1 MSNYLSGAE
10 IAVLVGCRENSF
22 ACMRRWLTRN
32 KWPFE
37 VSISGFPIVGR
48 AYHDARMSGIAT
60 DKGKIKVR
68 VEPNFGALA

>member
-1 MSNYLSGAE
+1 MGNYLSADE
-10 IAVLVGCRENSF
+10 LASLIGCRSNSF
-22 ACMRRWLTRN
+22 ACMRRWLIRN

-48 AYHDARMSGIAT
+48 AYHDARMSGEET
-60 DKGKIKVR
+60 SKDKGKVR

>member
-1 MSNYLSGAE
+1 MNNYLTGAE
-10 IAVLVGCRENSF
+10 IAGLIGCKANSF

-37 VSISGFPIVGR
+37 VSISGFPIIGR
-48 AYHDARMSGIAT
+48 AYHDARMSGEAT
-60 DKGKIKVR
+60 SKSKVKVR